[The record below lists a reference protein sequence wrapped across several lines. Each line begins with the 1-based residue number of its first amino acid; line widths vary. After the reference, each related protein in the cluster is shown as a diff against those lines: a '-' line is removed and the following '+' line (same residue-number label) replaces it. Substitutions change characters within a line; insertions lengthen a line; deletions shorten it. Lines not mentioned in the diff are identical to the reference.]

1 MARYVALIDGEAG
14 AYGVSFPDAP
24 GCTAMAETQEEALSA
39 AADALAEWVSDE
51 LADGRRAPSPRP
63 VEILRREPDVIDA
76 LRAGAVLA
84 SVPLLIDTGKPARAN
99 ISLDAG
105 LLAEIDEAAR
115 LRGVTR
121 SAFLAAAAR
130 DRIKAGA

>member
-14 AYGVSFPDAP
+14 AYGISFPDAP
-24 GCTAMAETQEEALSA
+24 GCTAMADTQEDLLSA
-39 AADALAEWVSDE
+39 AADALAEWVADE
-51 LADGRRAPSPRP
+51 LADGRRAPPARS
-63 VEILRREPDVIDA
+63 VEALRQQPDVAEA
-76 LRAGAVLA
+76 LRSGAVLA

-105 LLAEIDEAAR
+105 LLAEIDDAAR
-115 LRGVTR
+115 QRGVTR

>member
-1 MARYVALIDGEAG
+1 MARFVALIDGEAG

-24 GCTAMAETQEEALSA
+24 GCTAMAETQEEALNA
-39 AADALAEWVSDE
+39 AADALAEWVGDE
-51 LADGRRAPSPRP
+51 LADGRRAPPPRS
-63 VEILRREPDVIDA
+63 VEILRQQPEVAEA

>member
-24 GCTAMAETQEEALSA
+24 GCTAMGETQEEALSS

-51 LADGRRAPSPRP
+51 LADGRRAPSPRS
-63 VEILRREPDVIDA
+63 VEILRREPDVVAA